1 MRAASFL
8 LGVATL
14 FAAAPALGFCRTSH
28 CPATNHDSQV
38 CTPEDATDCGFVV
51 YWTKPRV
58 TYSVQLDASQQVPL
72 DAIREVARTAF
83 ETWLTADCGGGA
95 HPRFEVIETDP
106 IACAKHEYNK
116 ERGNANIILF
126 HDDVWPYGDHD
137 GRLALTTVSYNTET
151 GEIYDAD
158 MEINSAHAAFTTTDT
173 TVQTDLLSV
182 VTHEAGHFLG
192 LAHSPL
198 GDATMFR
205 TYDAGATE
213 QRDLS
218 DDDRE
223 AICATHP
230 PGEIAEGCDS
240 TPRHGFSPACASEQ
254 ATAPEEPSAED
265 NCCCPDGTTCETGI
279 CVPSEGCCTIAPG
292 SASKS
297 NAPALV
303 ALVSGMMLWGARRRG
318 RARR

>member
-14 FAAAPALGFCRTSH
+14 AATAQAQAYCRTSH
-28 CPATNHDSQV
+28 CPATDSDSHV

-51 YWTKPRV
+51 YWPKPRV
-58 TYSVQLDASQQVPL
+58 TYSVQIDASQQVPL
-72 DAIREVARTAF
+72 DTVRSTVRAAF
-83 ETWLTADCGGGA
+83 AAWLAVDCGGGA
-95 HPRFEVIETDP
+95 HPRFEVVETDP
-106 IACAKHEYNK
+106 VACAKHEYNK
-116 ERGNANIILF
+116 ERGNANVVLF
-126 HDDVWPYGDHD
+126 HDDVWPYGEHD

-158 MEINSAHAAFTTTDT
+158 MEINSAHAMFTTSDT
-173 TVQTDLLSV
+173 VVKTDLLSV

-198 GDATMFR
+198 GTATMFA
-205 TYDAGATE
+205 TYDNGQTA

-230 PGEIAEGCDS
+230 PGEITAECDS
-240 TPRHGFSPACASEQ
+240 TPRHGFSPDCASQQ
-254 ATAPEEPSAED
+254 ATAPEEPVEEET
-265 NCCCPDGTTCETGI
+265 CCCADGMACETGV

-292 SASKS
+292 SASRS
-297 NAPALV
+297 GPAALV
-303 ALVSGMMLWGARRRG
+303 AMALGMMLFGARRR
-318 RARR
+318 ARR